1 MGGFVFEPS
10 TPILGSHSRFT
21 LTDDGVL
28 FLLEHAPELI
38 PDLSEAS
45 ILNRSRSDG
54 LGKALL
60 IIQLLYFCISCAAR
74 WDQSLPLSLLE
85 VSTLAHAMCAVTTYL
100 VWWKKPFDVAEPTVI
115 PGSQADEVAA
125 YLLLISRARR
135 AVLVGAIP
143 LGCDSE
149 YSYLKTSLAGMPD
162 AGHLSEAAAA
172 ADGTIQTLNIRPG
185 QAIRID
191 KFTFVV
197 SEKKPD
203 SDFSSFIYGR
213 DSVPWCCRDH
223 EPGNIVRLEE
233 RDLTRWRLAARAMA
247 RFPDHRPS
255 DRTTLVTF
263 RGGLQQ
269 SFLFRSKTTWWP
281 CIPAIIATLYGSCH
295 LLGWNSTFPTSVELT
310 MWQAGGLA
318 MIILGFFASVLPEVG
333 EHDYQSEKLGFFV
346 TVPSAIVYLIISTV
360 YPLIG
365 VSLVVESVRQ
375 LFYLPDNAFQLP
387 DFSLYIPHFVRLP
400 VPV

>member
-45 ILNRSRSDG
+45 ILNRSRSDD

-100 VWWKKPFDVAEPTVI
+100 VWWNKPFDVAEPTVI
-115 PGSQADEVAA
+115 PGPQADEVAA
-125 YLLLISRARR
+125 YLLLISRPRR
-135 AVLVGAIP
+135 AVLAGIVP
-143 LGCDSE
+143 TFCDSE
-149 YSYLKTSLAGMPD
+149 YAYLKISQASMSD
-162 AGHLSEAAAA
+162 VGHPSEAAVAV
-172 ADGTIQTLNIRPG
+172 DGTIKALNVRPG
-185 QAIRID
+185 QVIRID
-191 KFTFVV
+191 RFTFVV
-197 SEKKPD
+197 SEKKPN
-203 SDFSSFIYGR
+203 SDFSSFIYNR

-223 EPGNIVRLEE
+223 EPDNTVRLEE

-255 DRTTLVTF
+255 DRTTLVTW
-263 RGGLQQ
+263 RGGLQE
-269 SFLFRSKTTWWP
+269 SVFFLFRSYDMVAMYTFHHRG
-281 CIPAIIATLYGSCH
+281 TL
-295 LLGWNSTFPTSVELT
+295 WV
-310 MWQAGGLA
+310 
-318 MIILGFFASVLPEVG
+318 
-333 EHDYQSEKLGFFV
+333 
-346 TVPSAIVYLIISTV
+346 
-360 YPLIG
+360 
-365 VSLVVESVRQ
+365 VSLAGLER
-375 LFYLPDNAFQLP
+375 YLPYFC
-387 DFSLYIPHFVRLP
+387 
-400 VPV
+400 